1 MSILD
6 SVLDKEHKSTTL
18 MINSRQLAAIL
29 FADIAGYTALMQ
41 KDEQEALRKLQHFR
55 EDLET
60 FVPKFGGQI
69 IQFYG
74 DGCLMI
80 FNSVVRAVNCCIQL
94 QESLKLEPHV
104 PVRIGLHQGDIIM
117 EGGNIFGNSVNI
129 AARIESMSIPGA
141 VLLSEKVRTELQNQ
155 PDIDLVSL
163 GHFEFKNV
171 EHAIEV
177 FAIAQEGFPIPQK
190 NEIKG
195 KFKQQNETKSIAV
208 LPFENRSSDP
218 EQEYFSDGITEE
230 IIYGLSQ
237 LENLKVSSRTSSFAY
252 KGSKESVQDIA
263 KQLKVDTILE
273 GSVRKVGNK
282 VRIGVQLVDAHN
294 GFQIWTERYNR
305 ELEDIFEIQ
314 DEIAEKVVRKL
325 ELSLLGKEKSQP
337 IIGRKTDNIKA
348 YQLYLQGR
356 NYLDQRINVDAAL
369 SCFKQAVA
377 LDPSFAAAYTSIA
390 YGYFYKLTFANYP
403 PNQGFPKVQEN
414 AQKALQ
420 VDSAIAEAHTMQGLV
435 DFYYKYDKEKARQA
449 YEKSILLQPNVAD
462 TYRIKAYFHSMILEF
477 DEAISCAEKAHE
489 LEPMSVNNC
498 MSLGDIYYRVGHYN
512 KALAVLEE
520 LRGKYPDSTTIRDM
534 LGSCYLMT
542 GKLEKAKLITEYY
555 TEIPSQVHLYTS
567 NRYLITLRSGDR
579 ERASQFLEHMLQLN
593 KSAWV
598 NPSFISFA
606 YFYLDQTE
614 LATQYFLKAIEERDP
629 GVFYCNVDPLWREF
643 KEGLPIIREK
653 LEEINLNA

>member
-1 MSILD
+1 
-6 SVLDKEHKSTTL
+6 

-55 EDLET
+55 QDLET

-80 FNSVVRAVNCCIQL
+80 FNSVVRAINCCIQL
-94 QESLKLEPHV
+94 QESLKLEPQV
-104 PVRIGLHQGDIIM
+104 PVRIGVHQGDIIM

-155 PDIDLVSL
+155 PDIELVSL

-237 LENLKVSSRTSSFAY
+237 LENLKVASRTSSFVY
-252 KGSKESVQDIA
+252 KHTKESVETIA
-263 KQLKVDTILE
+263 KQLNVDTILE
-273 GSVRKVGNK
+273 GSVRKMGNK

-294 GFQIWTERYNR
+294 GFQIWTERYHR

-325 ELSLLGKEKSQP
+325 ELSLLGKEKNQP

-403 PNQGFPKVQEN
+403 PNEGFPNVQEN

-420 VDSAIAEAHTMQGLV
+420 VDSTIAEAHTMQGLV

-477 DEAISCAEKAHE
+477 DEAISCAEKAHK
-489 LEPMSVNNC
+489 LDPMSVNNC
-498 MSLGDIYYRVGHYN
+498 MSLGDIYYRADQYN
-512 KALAVLEE
+512 KALTVLEE
-520 LRGKYPDSTTIRDM
+520 LREKYPDNATIRDM

-542 GKLEKAKLITEYY
+542 GQLEKAKLITEYH

-567 NRYLITLRSGDR
+567 NRYLIALKSGDR

-606 YFYLDQTE
+606 YFYLGETE
-614 LATQYFLKAIEERDP
+614 RATQYFLKAIEERDP
-629 GVFYCNVDPLWREF
+629 GVFYSNVDPLWREF

-653 LEEINLNA
+653 LKEIELNA

>member
-1 MSILD
+1 MSTL
-6 SVLDKEHKSTTL
+6 VKEHKSTTL

-104 PVRIGLHQGDIIM
+104 PVRIGVHQGDIIM

-195 KFKQQNETKSIAV
+195 KFKQQNTTKSIAV

-252 KGSKESVQDIA
+252 KGSKESVQVIA
-263 KQLKVDTILE
+263 EALKVDTILA
-273 GSVRKVGNK
+273 GSVRKMGNK

-294 GFQIWTERYNR
+294 GFQVWTERFNR
-305 ELEDIFEIQ
+305 ELEDIFAIQ

-337 IIGRKTDNIKA
+337 IIGRKTDNVKA

-356 NYLDQRINVDAAL
+356 NYLDQRINVEAAL
-369 SCFKQAVA
+369 TCFEQAVA
-377 LDPSFAAAYTSIA
+377 LDPGFAAAYTGMA
-390 YGYFYKLTFANYP
+390 YAYFYKITFANYA
-403 PNQGFPKVQEN
+403 PNEGFPNVQEN
-414 AQKALQ
+414 VRKALQ
-420 VDSAIAEAHTMQGLV
+420 ADGTIAEAHTMQGLV
-435 DFYYKYDKEKARQA
+435 DFYYRHDKEKARQE

-462 TYRIKAYFHSMILEF
+462 TYRIKAYFHSMVLEL
-477 DEAISCAEKAHE
+477 DEAISCAEKAHA
-489 LEPMSVNNC
+489 LDPMSVNNC
-498 MSLGDIYYRVGHYN
+498 MSLGDIYYRTRQYP
-512 KALAVLEE
+512 KALVVLED
-520 LRGKYPDSTTIRDM
+520 LREKYPDNATVRDM
-534 LGSCYLMT
+534 LGSCYMMT
-542 GKLEKAKLITEYY
+542 GQLEKAKLIAEYHTEV
-555 TEIPSQVHLYTS
+555 PSQIHIYTAS
-567 NRYLITLRSGDR
+567 RYLIALKTGDR
-579 ERASQFLEHMLQLN
+579 ERVIQFLEHMLEL
-593 KSAWV
+593 SRTAWV
-598 NPSFISFA
+598 NPSFISFI
-606 YFYLDQTE
+606 YYHLGDKE
-614 LATQYFLKAIEERDP
+614 LASQYFLSAFEERDP
-629 GVFYCNVDPLWREF
+629 GVLYCNVDPLWQEF
-643 KEGLPIIREK
+643 KEGLPIVQEK
-653 LEEINLNA
+653 LKTLQLIS